1 MSHVIFDGHND
12 LLFRLM
18 ERCANDTPEQV
29 IAHCLQGTATGHLDL
44 PRMQAGRFAGGLCA
58 VFIPPSGTSM
68 NFEKMD
74 GGGYRLPLPPPMDY
88 NEALPVAV
96 KQIALFLRLIAAS
109 DGALVACTSRAQ
121 IDQCVSNQQIAV
133 VLHMEG
139 AEAIDTELLALDVWY
154 AAGLR
159 SLGPVWSRNTPFA
172 DGVPFAFPAS
182 PNIGNGLTP
191 AGVRLIKAC
200 NKKKILIDLSHLNEA
215 GFWDVARLS
224 DAPLVATHSNTWQL
238 CNSARNLTDDQL
250 QAIKE
255 SGGVVGMNYA
265 TCFVRSDGRMT
276 ADTSLDNLLDH
287 IDYTLNKVGEN
298 GVALGS
304 DFDGAVVPK
313 AIGDV
318 AGLDALRDAFSQRGY
333 SDDLQ
338 QKLCFGNWLDV
349 LERTWGE

>member
-18 ERCANDTPEQV
+18 ERCGKDTPEQV
-29 IAHCLQGTATGHLDL
+29 IAQCIQGTPAGHLDV
-44 PRMQAGRFAGGLCA
+44 PRMQSGRFGGGLCA
-58 VFIPPSGTSM
+58 VFIPPTGTSM
-68 NFEKMD
+68 NFEKMN
-74 GGGYRLPLPPPMDY
+74 GGGYQLPLPPPIDY
-88 NEALPVAV
+88 KDALPVAIE
-96 KQIALFLRLIAAS
+96 QIALFLRLVEAS
-109 DGALVACTSRAQ
+109 HGALVACTTRAH
-121 IDQCVSNQQIAV
+121 IDRCMRDQKIAV

-139 AEAIDTELLALDVWY
+139 AEAIDEALLALEVWY

-159 SLGPVWSRNTPFA
+159 SLGPVWSRNTLFA
-172 DGVPFAFPAS
+172 DGVPFAFPAT

-191 AGVRLIKAC
+191 AGERLIKAC
-200 NKKKILIDLSHLNEA
+200 NEKKILIDLSHLNEA

-224 DAPLVATHSNTWQL
+224 DAPLVATHSNAWQL
-238 CNSARNLTDDQL
+238 CNSARNLTDEQL
-250 QAIKE
+250 HAIKD

-265 TCFVRSDGRMT
+265 TCFVRQDGRMT
-276 ADTSLDNLLDH
+276 SDTNLDSLLNH
-287 IDYTLNKVGEN
+287 IDHTLNIVGEN

-318 AGLDALRDAFSQRGY
+318 SGLDALRDAFRQRGY
-333 SDDLQ
+333 SEDLQ
-338 QKLCFGNWLDV
+338 RQLCFGNWLNV